1 MTTIPTSSPIAP
13 RTIFYGWWMVAACL
27 VIAVVSWSLGLFGAS
42 VFLHAV
48 TQAHGWSIGVVSSAI
63 TLFYLTGA
71 FTAMTVGTWTARH
84 GPRPVVVCGALTL
97 AAGVAGLGQVSAPWH
112 VHAAFFVMGIGWSC
126 LSMTAITTM
135 LAPWFERHQGRAVS
149 TALMG
154 ASLGGL
160 VGTPALI
167 FGINWLG
174 FSGATLLAAA
184 IALAV
189 LLPIGLLVLRH
200 RPQDMGLLPDG
211 KPPSAAAAAAPART
225 WTRAEA
231 LRTAAVQ
238 SVIVTFGIGLLIQ
251 IGFLTHH
258 VALVA
263 PALGDAGAAAT
274 VAATAITA
282 FLGRVA
288 LARFADHID
297 VRLTTGAVLILAAA
311 SLVALALMPVPA
323 VLVVASA
330 VYGITVGN
338 VTTLSPIIV
347 RREFG
352 AASFGAVYGLAAM
365 AIQLISAFGP
375 SVFGFLRDAFG
386 GYGPVLLIAAAFD
399 VVAAAIV
406 VLGGRRGRRS

>member
-1 MTTIPTSSPIAP
+1 
-13 RTIFYGWWMVAACL
+13 
-27 VIAVVSWSLGLFGAS
+27 
-42 VFLHAV
+42 
-48 TQAHGWSIGVVSSAI
+48 
-63 TLFYLTGA
+63 
-71 FTAMTVGTWTARH
+71 
-84 GPRPVVVCGALTL
+84 
-97 AAGVAGLGQVSAPWH
+97 
-112 VHAAFFVMGIGWSC
+112 MGIGWSC

>member
-1 MTTIPTSSPIAP
+1 MTTIPTPATASPS
-13 RTIFYGWWMVAACL
+13 TIFYGWWMVAACL

-84 GPRPVVVCGALTL
+84 GPRPVVVMGALTI
-97 AAGVAGLGQVSAPWH
+97 AAGVAGVGQVSAPWH

-167 FGINWLG
+167 FGIGWLG
-174 FSGATLLAAA
+174 LAGATLLAAA

-189 LLPIGLLVLRH
+189 LLPIALLVLRH

-211 KPPSAAAAAAPART
+211 EPPSFATATAPARL
-225 WTRAEA
+225 WTRGEA

-263 PALGDAGAAAT
+263 PSLGDAGASAT

-288 LARFADHID
+288 LARFADRID
-297 VRLTTGAVLILAAA
+297 VRLTAGAVLILAAA
-311 SLVALALMPVPA
+311 SLVALALFPVPA
-323 VLVVASA
+323 VLIAASA
-330 VYGITVGN
+330 VYGLTVGN

-365 AIQLISAFGP
+365 AIQLVSAFGP

-399 VVAAAIV
+399 VVAAV
-406 VLGGRRGRRS
+406 VVVVGGRRGRPD